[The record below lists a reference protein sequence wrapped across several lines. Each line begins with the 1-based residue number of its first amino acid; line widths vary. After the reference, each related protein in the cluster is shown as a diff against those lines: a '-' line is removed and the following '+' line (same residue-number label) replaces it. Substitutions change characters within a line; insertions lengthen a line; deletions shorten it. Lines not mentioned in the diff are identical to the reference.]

1 MTTKEAAEKWGINIK
16 TVRIYCTKKYIEKAK
31 LKKTRNGKRWFIP
44 PTALR
49 PFVSIARR
57 QTKIRIN
64 ILKAVDMNY
73 SFNHYSFHCTKKN
86 LEAVIEALIL
96 EHLLIKTST
105 GELVVSES
113 GRRLIHPVSSLNP
126 VKDMVVPFL
135 QAGIQASVEHLLSKA
150 KS

>member
-1 MTTKEAAEKWGINIK
+1 MTTKEAAVEWGISIK

-31 LKKTRNGKRWFIP
+31 LKKTKNGKRWFIP

-49 PFVSIARR
+49 PFVSTAKR
-57 QTKIRIN
+57 QTTIRKN

-73 SFNHYSFHCTKKN
+73 SFNHHSFHCTKKR
-86 LEAVIEALIL
+86 LEAIVEALIL

-105 GELVVSES
+105 SELVVSES

-126 VKDMVVPFL
+126 VKDMVVPLL
-135 QAGIQASVEHLLSKA
+135 QAGIQAGVGHLLANA
-150 KS
+150 KP